1 MDTKR
6 NMTRRLLHY
15 IEENAAGK
23 TFTSLAEDAGVSEAT
38 VRRIFHDY
46 FTERLKRYHPETPRW
61 LGIDEAHLLGDY
73 RCILTNIEDSCILD
87 LLKNRN
93 KAAVVNYLY
102 RMPGKNN
109 VEVVCMD
116 MWLPYREAVEFC
128 LPKAKIVVDKFHV
141 VRGANKALD
150 DLRKVVGQGMTGAQR
165 RKLMHSRFL
174 LLKRFKNLDAI
185 EQFKLD
191 TWLCQQP
198 LLKKAYDLK
207 EEFFDIFG
215 GSETRLQAMSRYAAW
230 EKEVATDPT
239 LYKVFNDLITSMAN
253 WRVPIFNYFDTLPD
267 NPLTNAFTESL
278 NGVIKHLN
286 QTGKGYSFN
295 VLRAKVLFYS
305 HAEKTET
312 KLPVYTIDDFAIG
325 DTLSMIV
332 RENYQKR
339 IYGIHISTLLKYLE
353 NGSKTTGSTRYDE

>member
-1 MDTKR
+1 
-6 NMTRRLLHY
+6 
-15 IEENAAGK
+15 
-23 TFTSLAEDAGVSEAT
+23 
-38 VRRIFHDY
+38 
-46 FTERLKRYHPETPRW
+46 
-61 LGIDEAHLLGDY
+61 
-73 RCILTNIEDSCILD
+73 
-87 LLKNRN
+87 
-93 KAAVVNYLY
+93 
-102 RMPGKNN
+102 
-109 VEVVCMD
+109 
-116 MWLPYREAVEFC
+116 
-128 LPKAKIVVDKFHV
+128 
-141 VRGANKALD
+141 
-150 DLRKVVGQGMTGAQR
+150 
-165 RKLMHSRFL
+165 
-174 LLKRFKNLDAI
+174 
-185 EQFKLD
+185 
-191 TWLCQQP
+191 
-198 LLKKAYDLK
+198 LKKAYDLK